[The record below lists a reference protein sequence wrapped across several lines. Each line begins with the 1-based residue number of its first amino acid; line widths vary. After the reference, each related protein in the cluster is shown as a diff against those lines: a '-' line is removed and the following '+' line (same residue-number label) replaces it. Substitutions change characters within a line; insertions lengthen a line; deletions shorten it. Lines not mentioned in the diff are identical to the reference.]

1 MPLEPVTEYD
11 QARYPTLEEMA
22 HRRREFLSRV
32 GLAAIAA
39 AFGPHVIG
47 CSVGGRTQ
55 EGERRGD
62 AGRPGTQPTPPTPA
76 PAQPTPPPVP
86 LAGVPAPA
94 NWPGPRGAIVGGGPV
109 EIAYADGVTGWVVVA
124 AVFDAANDRLESALV
139 AAEAWIAEAIRKR
152 LGRERSG
159 FLRDPKR
166 SRAAQA
172 AVLDAIR
179 AIVGVTGL
187 QSVSLAE
194 VDAEAARAARPE
206 APVPPPTMES
216 VPRIAPPATAAPPA
230 ASAGGVP
237 HLAAPAAPRLE
248 AMEVGGPPIRR
259 LPRAGAR
266 CPIHPNGCRRSDG
279 G

>member
-1 MPLEPVTEYD
+1 MPLEPVTGYD
-11 QARYPTLEEMA
+11 EARYPTLEEMA
-22 HRRREFLSRV
+22 HRRREFLGRV

-47 CSVGGRTQ
+47 CSAGGGTQ
-55 EGERRGD
+55 E
-62 AGRPGTQPTPPTPA
+62 AGHPGTQ
-76 PAQPTPPPVP
+76 PAQPTPPPAQPTRPPVA
-86 LAGVPAPA
+86 LAGAMPPV

-109 EIAYADGVTGWVVVA
+109 EVAYADGATGWVVVA
-124 AVFDAANDRLESALV
+124 AVFDAGNDRLESALV
-139 AAEAWIAEAIRKR
+139 EAEAGIAEAIRKR

-166 SRAAQA
+166 SRAAET

-206 APVPPPTMES
+206 VPVPPPTMGS
-216 VPRIAPPATAAPPA
+216 VPRMAAPLAELPPAVSAESAARLP
-230 ASAGGVP
+230 
-237 HLAAPAAPRLE
+237 APAAPRPE
-248 AMEVGGPPIRR
+248 AMEAAGPPIRR

-266 CPIHPNGCRRSDG
+266 CPIHPNGCRRSDAG
-279 G
+279 GQD